1 MMLNEGKAFNFNLME
16 INMPRKQVGFQN
28 PDYETYRFIFN
39 YIWEDNEELIKLS
52 THSCTFNNEREEVK
66 MLEYPKQQAMEL
78 FKIMA
83 TSHFFKGNAH
93 KRILDYNVSCIMEIS
108 SKSLNNSARG
118 HKIYIEEV

>member
-1 MMLNEGKAFNFNLME
+1 
-16 INMPRKQVGFQN
+16 MPRKQVGFQN
-28 PDYETYRFIFN
+28 LKYETYRFIFN

>member
-1 MMLNEGKAFNFNLME
+1 
-16 INMPRKQVGFQN
+16 MPKKQIGFQN
-28 PDYETYRFIFN
+28 PKYETYRFIFN
-39 YIWEDNEELIKLS
+39 YIWEDNEELIQLS
-52 THSCTFNNEREEVK
+52 THSCTFNNEKEEVK

-83 TSHFFKGNAH
+83 TAHFFKGNAH

-118 HKIYIEEV
+118 HKIYIEEL

>member
-1 MMLNEGKAFNFNLME
+1 
-16 INMPRKQVGFQN
+16 MPRKQVGFQN
-28 PDYETYRFIFN
+28 PKYETYRFIFN
-39 YIWEDNEELIKLS
+39 YIWEDNEELIQLS

-83 TSHFFKGNAH
+83 TANFFKDNAH